1 MKEGLLESREEYL
14 LNNFERAIN
23 EGWVEIYSQPVV
35 RASNGKVCEEDL
47 FAQADSNMYE
57 KKKKMK
63 AERFS

>member
-1 MKEGLLESREEYL
+1 MTIAGGIAR
-14 LNNFERAIN
+14 
-23 EGWVEIYSQPVV
+23 GT
-35 RASNGKVCEEDL
+35 SNSIISEV